1 LIVRAFLRQPVL
13 TVSFHQSDVRWTL
26 GGRGRVSSSGRVALP
41 EGSLSDGVVVQP
53 DVAGQ
58 LLRDAPG
65 FPGRGRMQVVLA
77 LPAQRSVFRIL
88 ELPAVRG
95 KQFVEL
101 VNREIRRELPMMA
114 DNAYVSWTRLPDR
127 GGRAAVFIVAVAR
140 DVLDSHN
147 SAARAAGLHPQSA
160 DLRVIAAARAV
171 GQPDCVIASVEEDE
185 AEVAIFR
192 DGMPSIVRHIDMAPH
207 LGEAEWIHQLAEE
220 LARTLKYYRDTHRD
234 DELASQLPITFV
246 GDAAPRAM
254 FAPEI
259 RELTGRDVAMP
270 PLRLV
275 LSPEKDT
282 ISFAANVGLALK
294 DIAA

>member
-1 LIVRAFLRQPVL
+1 MIIRSLLRQPVL

-26 GGRGRVSSSGRVALP
+26 GGRGRISSSGRVDLP
-41 EGSLSDGVVVQP
+41 EGSLSDGVVIQP
-53 DVAGQ
+53 AVAGR
-58 LLRDAPG
+58 LLREAPG
-65 FPGRGRMQVVLA
+65 FPGRGRMQVALA
-77 LPAQRSVFRIL
+77 LPAQRTVFRVL
-88 ELPAVRG
+88 ELPAVSG
-95 KQFVEL
+95 KQFGEL
-101 VNREIRRELPMMA
+101 VEREIRRELPNIG
-114 DNAYVSWTRLPDR
+114 DNAYLSWTRLADR
-127 GGRAAVFIVAVAR
+127 DGRASVFIIAAAR
-140 DVLDSHN
+140 DVLDSHTA
-147 SAARAAGLHPQSA
+147 AARAAGLHPQSA

-192 DGMPSIVRHIDMAPH
+192 DGLPSIVRHIDMAPH
-207 LGEAEWIHQLAEE
+207 LGEDEWVRQLAEE

-234 DELASQLPITFV
+234 DELAEDLPITFV

-254 FAPEI
+254 FSPEI
-259 RELTGRDVAMP
+259 RELTNRDIAMP